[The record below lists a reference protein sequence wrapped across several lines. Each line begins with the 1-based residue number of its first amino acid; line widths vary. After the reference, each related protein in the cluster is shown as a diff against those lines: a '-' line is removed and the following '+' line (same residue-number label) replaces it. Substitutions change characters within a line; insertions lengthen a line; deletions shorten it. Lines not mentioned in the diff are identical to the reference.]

1 MSRRLVAIILHG
13 GGPYYLRP
21 LLAAGRVPAIARLM
35 AAGSSRTLLSPY
47 PISASAWVTMLT
59 GQSVAT
65 HGVIDYMQVDARSY
79 HAATAER
86 VDSSAYRDRTI
97 FAVLTQAGRR
107 MASIYL
113 PMTHP
118 PFPVNGIIISGFP
131 LPDEQWPPTWPPE
144 LSRTIGPLNQRKL
157 ASLRYE
163 RSDKVREYLDFHLD
177 RVTQVALEACRD
189 REYDL
194 VLACLALPDLAHHY
208 FWSGDT
214 PEALEPIYRV
224 YERVD
229 GAIGRL
235 MDAAGADDY
244 FVLFSDHGGGPAPRR
259 LFTVNRWLQ
268 DAGYQTPSAP
278 ALQRLGAI
286 NLVNGA
292 IRAARRLRINQRLAP
307 YLGGRLR
314 AGVSAITQ
322 NDAFVDW
329 TRTRAYG
336 MNFFYPL
343 VGLEINLR
351 GRQRHGIVEPG
362 AAYERLRQELVER
375 LAGLEDPATGRQIC
389 RDVRPGA
396 DMFGGPHVERFP
408 DVVGILDRDY
418 DSRTQIGDAVFE
430 PNRLQWEY
438 PYMGYHDSEGTFTIR
453 GPGVTTGAT
462 LDPVHMI
469 DIAPMLLHLV
479 DVPQASWMEGR
490 PFAV

>member
-1 MSRRLVAIILHG
+1 MSGRVVAIILHG
-13 GGPYYLRP
+13 GGPYYLEP
-21 LLAAGRVPAIARLM
+21 LLAAGRVPAIAGLM
-35 AAGSSRTLLSPY
+35 AAGSSRALRSPY

-59 GQSVAT
+59 GQHVAS

-86 VDSSAYRDRTI
+86 VESSAYRDRTI
-97 FAVLTQAGRR
+97 FAVLTEAGRR

-113 PMTHP
+113 PMTNP
-118 PFPVNGIIISGFP
+118 PFPVNGMMISGFP
-131 LPDEQWPPTWPPE
+131 LPDERWPPTWPAE
-144 LSRTIGPLNQRKL
+144 LSRRIGPLNRRKL

-163 RSDKVREYLDFHLD
+163 RSDEVREYLDFHLD

-214 PEALEPIYRV
+214 PEALEPIYQV

-229 GAIGRL
+229 AAIGRL
-235 MDAAGADDY
+235 VDAAGPDDY

-268 DAGYQTPSAP
+268 DHGYQTPAVP
-278 ALQRLGAI
+278 ALQRLGAV

-292 IRAARRLRINQRLAP
+292 IRAARRLRLNQRLVP
-307 YLGGRLR
+307 LLGDGVRARL
-314 AGVSAITQ
+314 SAVTQ

-329 TRTRAYG
+329 ERTRAYG

-351 GRQRHGIVEPG
+351 GRQRRGIVEPG
-362 AAYERLRQELVER
+362 TAYERLRGELAER
-375 LAGLEDPATGRQIC
+375 LSGIEDPASGRRVC
-389 RDVRPGA
+389 REVRLGA
-396 DMFGGPHVERFP
+396 EMFAGPHVDRFP
-408 DVVGILDRDY
+408 DVIGILERDY
-418 DSRTQIGDAVFE
+418 DARTQIGDAVFE

-438 PYMGYHDSEGTFTIR
+438 PYMGYHDSLGTFAIR
-453 GPGVTTGAT
+453 GPGVSAAAT
-462 LDPVHMI
+462 LEPVHMV
-469 DIAPMLLHLV
+469 DIAPTLLHLLG
-479 DVPQASWMEGR
+479 VPQARWMEGR
-490 PFAV
+490 PFAI